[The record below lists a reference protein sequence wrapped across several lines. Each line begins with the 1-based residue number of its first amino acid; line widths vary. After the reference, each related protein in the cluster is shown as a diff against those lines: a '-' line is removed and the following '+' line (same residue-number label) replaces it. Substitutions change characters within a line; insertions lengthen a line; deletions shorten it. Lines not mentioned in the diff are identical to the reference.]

1 LIVLSSLLISESLA
15 GPPGGGGGGGGGG
28 PGGGFGGG
36 MGGAPGGGFHVGG
49 GNAPNHGNVPY
60 HGGGFPGGGPY
71 YHGGGFPGG
80 WHGGPGPYYGGW
92 PGFHWGITIPFGY
105 DDYDWYAPYYNY
117 YNYRSYYVPTYYSGT
132 EYYSVESPTTTAQYP
147 QTAAASTAQYPQTTS
162 TPPIPTAA
170 QAARLTDEQLRMM
183 IAVALENYTKDLDAF
198 TSGESWKKHFKLA
211 ELKARISALQTG
223 SPDAATR
230 ALIADISQKFEA
242 AAKDPTYETITKPWS
257 FQTLLVG
264 LKEYSLTAVQRQNH
278 TLYAKAETLKRSLD
292 NVSTGG
298 DWKTYLEIN
307 ELERLLGQSSINNAE
322 LNKNLEKILVRF
334 DNVAQ
339 NSQYKAIAD
348 LQGFDVTRMG
358 LQQYILALRAEPA
371 NGGALIPSPPPP
383 PPPVE
388 SSSGKVSL

>member
-1 LIVLSSLLISESLA
+1 L
-15 GPPGGGGGGGGGG
+15 
-28 PGGGFGGG
+28 
-36 MGGAPGGGFHVGG
+36 
-49 GNAPNHGNVPY
+49 
-60 HGGGFPGGGPY
+60 
-71 YHGGGFPGG
+71 
-80 WHGGPGPYYGGW
+80 
-92 PGFHWGITIPFGY
+92 GITIPFGY

-117 YNYRSYYVPTYYSGT
+117 YYYRSYYYEPTYYSGT
-132 EYYSVESPTTTAQYP
+132 GYYSVETPTSTALYP
-147 QTAAASTAQYPQTTS
+147 QTAAGSSAQNPQTMS

-183 IAVALENYTKDLDAF
+183 IAVSLENYLKDLDTF
-198 TSGESWKKHFKLA
+198 TSGESWKRHFKLA
-211 ELKARISALQTG
+211 ELKARISALQGG

-230 ALIADISQKFEA
+230 ALVADISQKFEA
-242 AAKDPTYETITKPWS
+242 SAKDPTYETITKPWS

-298 DWKTYLEIN
+298 DWKTYLQIN
-307 ELERLLGQSSINNAE
+307 ELEKLLTQPPIYNAE
-322 LNKNLEKILVRF
+322 MNKNLEKILVRF

-348 LQGFDVTRMG
+348 LQGFDVTRTG
-358 LQQYILALRAEPA
+358 LQQYTLALRSEPA

-383 PPPVE
+383 AE